1 MRLNSNP
8 LSMNT
13 LRNMQITSNGAAQA
27 MRRLSSGKKIN
38 KASDDAAGYA
48 ISEKMHMQATGLA
61 RGSKNSLD
69 GVSMVQ
75 TAEAALNEVHSML
88 QRMRELAVQ
97 ASNDTMKQEDRQA
110 VQTEIDNL
118 TSEINRIGDSTEFN
132 KIKIFSSDN
141 EDATTKSTMN
151 ISVQSGANSNQMID
165 LPFEVISSSS
175 LGISSVHAGSQAF
188 DIEKVSVSSS
198 TGDTVDKTTGIP
210 TAPMYV
216 NGAKYTAN
224 NPLENQSIKDRH
236 ANNQPKTDARGNFIY
251 KKEYALDVS
260 THTAAT
266 TAISV
271 YDNAMSKLSHVRAT
285 LGAAQNRLESTVRSL
300 DSAEENI
307 TESMSRI
314 QDASL
319 AEEMSEFTKYNV
331 MQQAGASML
340 QQSNQ
345 MPQMILKLLED

>member
-38 KASDDAAGYA
+38 KAADDAAGYA

-141 EDATTKSTMN
+141 EDGTTKSTMN

-198 TGDTVDKTTGIP
+198 TGDTVDKTTGLP

-236 ANNQPKTDARGNFIY
+236 ANNEPKTDARGNFIY

-266 TAISV
+266 I
-271 YDNAMSKLSHVRAT
+271 
-285 LGAAQNRLESTVRSL
+285 GAAQNRLESTVRSL